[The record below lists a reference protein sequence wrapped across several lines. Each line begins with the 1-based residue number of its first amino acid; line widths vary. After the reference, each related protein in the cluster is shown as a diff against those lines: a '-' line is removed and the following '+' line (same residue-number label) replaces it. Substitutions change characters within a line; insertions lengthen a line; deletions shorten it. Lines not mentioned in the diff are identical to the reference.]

1 MKNERIEYLIK
12 KYAGNDITPAEEA
25 ELMQFLQHEKSDLN
39 EIKVLMNETW
49 DDDSEPLVLDNKA
62 ANRIFEQ
69 IVTPA
74 KRPLLRQL
82 RPWMGWA
89 AAAVVL
95 VAGTRLFYS
104 KFADRPHHPGHFS
117 VVNAIASSEHKKIV
131 LPDGSTVILNNNS
144 TLEYPE
150 KFTGAT
156 RTVTLKGEGY
166 FDILH
171 NPATPFIVQSGKLKT
186 TVLGTT
192 FNIKSGKNGNE
203 IIVTVTTGKVSV
215 ADEDKIL
222 GILSPNEQ
230 MVFHTDEKKPD
241 LVKVQAAEIVQWQK
255 NDLFFENI
263 TMEQAAEILSQK
275 FNTRITFSND
285 QGKNCRFTATFLK
298 GESLDEIM
306 KVITSFNDAAYKI
319 LPGEIVIS
327 GKNCNN

>member
-25 ELMQFLQHEKSDLN
+25 ELMQFLQHGKSDLN

-49 DDDSEPLVLDNKA
+49 DDDSELLVLDDKA

-69 IVTPA
+69 IVTPG
-74 KRPLLRQL
+74 KRSLLRRL

-104 KFADRPHHPGHFS
+104 KFADRPLHPKQFS
-117 VVNAIASSEHKKIV
+117 VVNAIANTEHKKII

-186 TVLGTT
+186 TVLGTA
-192 FNIKSGKNGNE
+192 FNIKSGKDGNE

-215 ADEDKIL
+215 SDEEKVL
-222 GILSPNEQ
+222 GILTPNEQ

-285 QGKNCRFTATFLK
+285 EGKNCRFTATFLK

-327 GKNCNN
+327 GKNCTN